1 MHTLMR
7 PNKERDFLPRQTL
20 SIWTMVYVERRGWET
35 FDLGRWTN
43 SRPGQFDMLSEIHKE
58 QMPGCLIKVSFIYHS
73 MNTFSEFI
81 DLHPGHM

>member
-1 MHTLMR
+1 MLTLMR

-20 SIWTMVYVERRGWET
+20 SIWSRVYVERRGWET

-58 QMPGCLIKVSFIYHS
+58 QMPGCLIKVSFIYHF